1 MYLSKAKR
9 QEIMASYGCKGST
22 EINHYEVG
30 PDTWIYLFEYKG
42 KKYILVTTDYFGDY
56 DFAVFPHPLKFE
68 SDRLEFVLQREVSV
82 KDEELRKKLPVLSY
96 LNMTKIVGTTI
107 TGLTSATENAS

>member
-1 MYLSKAKR
+1 MSITFDKYTTNWDYLLFFR
-9 QEIMASYGCKGST
+9 TIFL
-22 EINHYEVG
+22 
-30 PDTWIYLFEYKG
+30 PFEYKG
-42 KKYILVTTDYFGDY
+42 KKYILVATDFFGDY
-56 DFAVFPHPLKFE
+56 DFDVFPHLLKYE